1 VSALLA
7 FLRGEGPDGR
17 GRRIAAIWAMSD
29 AELEASHDFIQWL
42 FPLDTPSAAVPG
54 SPVLGAEEIAVLHG
68 DRMIRAN
75 LRRSLDRMLGV
86 YGLAWDSE
94 RRAIHLAPHFGGQAI
109 VWLSR
114 GNHNLRRLTRILR
127 SLVLAG
133 ERDAA
138 AALFAR
144 LEALYRG
151 PYRATIGAE
160 TFAHWAA
167 ALGSSALGSA
177 PPSGPSQRR

>member
-42 FPLDTPSAAVPG
+42 FPLDAPSAAVPG
-54 SPVLGAEEIAVLHG
+54 SPVLAAEEIAVLRG
-68 DRMIRAN
+68 DRTIRAN

-127 SLVLAG
+127 SLVRAG

-138 AALFAR
+138 AALFVR
-144 LEALYRG
+144 LGALCRG
-151 PYRATIGAE
+151 AYRATIGAK
-160 TFAHWAA
+160 TFAHWSA
-167 ALGSSALGSA
+167 ALESSTPDGA
-177 PPSGPSQRR
+177 PPAGWSQRG

>member
-1 VSALLA
+1 MSAPLA
-7 FLRGEGPDGR
+7 FLRGDGPDGR

-29 AELEASHDFIQWL
+29 AELESAPDFIQWL

-54 SPVLGAEEIAVLHG
+54 SPVLSMEEIAALRG
-68 DRMIRAN
+68 DRTIRAN
-75 LRRSLDRMLGV
+75 LRRSLDRMLGF

-94 RRAIHLAPHFGGQAI
+94 RRAIHLAPHFGGQAV

-133 ERDAA
+133 EREAA

-144 LEALYRG
+144 LSALYRG
-151 PYRATIGAE
+151 PYRAAIGAE
-160 TFAHWAA
+160 TFAHWTA
-167 ALGSSALGSA
+167 ALDANAA
-177 PPSGPSQRR
+177 PGPARRG

>member
-7 FLRGEGPDGR
+7 FLRGDGPDGR
-17 GRRIAAIWAMSD
+17 GRRITAIWAMSD
-29 AELEASHDFIQWL
+29 AELETTHDFIQWL

-54 SPVLGAEEIAVLHG
+54 SPVLAPEEIAVLRG
-68 DRMIRAN
+68 DRAIRAN
-75 LRRSLDRMLGV
+75 LRRSLDRMLGF
-86 YGLAWDSE
+86 YGLVWDSE
-94 RRAIHLAPHFGGQAI
+94 RRAIHLAPHFGGRAI

-138 AALFAR
+138 AALFTR
-144 LEALYRG
+144 LAALYRG
-151 PYRATIGAE
+151 PYRAAIGAE
-160 TFAHWAA
+160 TFAHWQA
-167 ALGSSALGSA
+167 ALGQAA
-177 PPSGPSQRR
+177 PGGPPRG